1 MPEDKKPNKEE
12 IEEDEDDEEF
22 LKLKKQQEA
31 KEVNL
36 SKYQKIV
43 IEDELEEIVDGDANK
58 GKKCIY
64 CGEENDKF
72 ANRCKKCKQRLF

>member
-1 MPEDKKPNKEE
+1 MAEEKKPKVE

-22 LKLKKQQEA
+22 LKLKKQQES
-31 KEVNL
+31 KEANL

-43 IEDELEEIVDGDANK
+43 IEDHLEEIVDGEANK

-64 CGEENDKF
+64 CGEENDKY
-72 ANRCKKCKQRLF
+72 ATRCKKCKQRLF

>member
-1 MPEDKKPNKEE
+1 MADEKKNDK
-12 IEEDEDDEEF
+12 IDSDDDEDDEEF